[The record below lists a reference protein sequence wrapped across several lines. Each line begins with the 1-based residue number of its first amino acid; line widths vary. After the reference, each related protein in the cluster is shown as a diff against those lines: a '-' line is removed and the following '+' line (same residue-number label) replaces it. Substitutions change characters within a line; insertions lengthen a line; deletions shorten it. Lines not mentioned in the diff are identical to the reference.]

1 MINIIII
8 LFWMNNIVIIKPRH
22 NNLNLFLMRY
32 IIINVLYVDILWTF
46 FSLKKVISEVMV
58 GYDGGR
64 TTTSCI
70 FPEKET
76 GVGGGILELDNC
88 HNHKKQIL
96 LSYTKNRGERQRRT
110 QRRRPL
116 SV

>member
-1 MINIIII
+1 MCYFNVFCIYS
-8 LFWMNNIVIIKPRH
+8 VDV
-22 NNLNLFLMRY
+22 FLSQKGNTR
-32 IIINVLYVDILWTF
+32 T
-46 FSLKKVISEVMV
+46 EVMV

-88 HNHKKQIL
+88 HNHENK
-96 LSYTKNRGERQRRT
+96 YY
-110 QRRRPL
+110 
-116 SV
+116 